1 MTNYKETIT
10 NELKSHRD
18 SIIQS
23 LTVDICKQYADC
35 YVTRTIDSFAQ
46 SMASPCE
53 WTMNWTYDNKFFDV
67 EYDPNKRYEKKYF
80 HHNGEPHMVTY
91 RKWNGEK
98 VTEQL
103 VRKVYDYTFTKK
115 FANGSDEVIAVA
127 KELATEKVD
136 NMLAFYEKRLH
147 QKLDDTNEAQPIT
160 KLEIVSFDVESVWY
174 PSTRIIVEVKNGAK
188 CELTTKVV
196 WKVSER
202 GNSFFQMPTTFHN
215 AFDPK
220 GRKVARPSFDAFAYA
235 VCDNKEA
242 YDEVVRLRTANEKLD
257 KEYAR
262 VQERFQKKLDFIN
275 KEMRRE
281 LEKVEAKRPVP
292 KKEDMDCE
300 KGRKEIAEYISS
312 RIA

>member
-1 MTNYKETIT
+1 
-10 NELKSHRD
+10 
-18 SIIQS
+18 
-23 LTVDICKQYADC
+23 
-35 YVTRTIDSFAQ
+35 
-46 SMASPCE
+46 
-53 WTMNWTYDNKFFDV
+53 MNWTYGNKFFDV
-67 EYDPNKRYEKKYF
+67 EYDPNNRFAKKYF
-80 HHNGEPHMVTY
+80 YQNGEPHMVTY
-91 RKWNGEK
+91 RKYGGER

-103 VRKVYDYTFTKK
+103 VRNVYNYTFTKK
-115 FANGSDEVIAVA
+115 FDNGSNEVFAVA
-127 KELATEKVD
+127 RELATEKVD
-136 NMLAFYEKRLH
+136 NMLAFYENRLH

-160 KLEIVSFDVESVWY
+160 KLKIVSFDVDGVWY

-188 CELTTKVV
+188 CELTTKIV

-281 LEKVEAKRPVP
+281 LEKVEEKRPVP
-292 KKEDMDCE
+292 LKKC
-300 KGRKEIAEYISS
+300 A
-312 RIA
+312 